1 MIAALYGQSLSNI
14 PNNEGL
20 NVPLTADSDIEQMRV
35 PIRRNPLGLPV
46 INTGSKDI
54 VLLSIP
60 WVKGHLRWGKTLIY
74 KRLSGTE
81 KAPSSWFQ
89 HKNHHH

>member
-1 MIAALYGQSLSNI
+1 MIAALYGQPPSNI
-14 PNNEGL
+14 PNNEGVS
-20 NVPLTADSDIEQMRV
+20 VPLTADLDIEQRRV

-54 VLLSIP
+54 VLSIP

-74 KRLSGTE
+74 KWLSGTE
-81 KAPSSWFQ
+81 KAPSS
-89 HKNHHH
+89 